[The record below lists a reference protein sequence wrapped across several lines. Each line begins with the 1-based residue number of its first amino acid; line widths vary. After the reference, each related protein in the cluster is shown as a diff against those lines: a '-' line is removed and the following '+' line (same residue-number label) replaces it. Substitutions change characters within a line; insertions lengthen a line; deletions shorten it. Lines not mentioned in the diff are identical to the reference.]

1 MNIYSD
7 RNTNLTELSTLK
19 LLIVLLQLESSN
31 QDLNFLSSRATQSA
45 EDNFRES
52 KDSLMEDKQSTELH
66 ALFPTLQMSF
76 LLKAN

>member
-7 RNTNLTELSTLK
+7 QNTNLTELSTLK